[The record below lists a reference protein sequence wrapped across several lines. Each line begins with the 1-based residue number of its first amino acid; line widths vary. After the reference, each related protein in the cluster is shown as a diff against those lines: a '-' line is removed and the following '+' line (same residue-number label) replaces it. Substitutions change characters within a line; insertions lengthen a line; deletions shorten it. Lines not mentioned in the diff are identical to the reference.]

1 MALACL
7 LARCTRGSV
16 HAQAADSL
24 EEAIELHRGFKQ
36 AHETWT
42 KIGKVCSCMTFTR
55 NRHEMQAYLEFDQA
69 CTALRDFPRCRLL
82 AAHSIR
88 RY

>member
-42 KIGKVCSCMTFTR
+42 KIGKVCSCMTLPAHTEPAR
-55 NRHEMQAYLEFDQA
+55 NAGLFGVRPSLHSASRLSALQAA
-69 CTALRDFPRCRLL
+69 SST
-82 AAHSIR
+82 
-88 RY
+88 